1 MTCYLYKLFVSY
13 MHKIKNVWSFL
24 GLSRN
29 TNITQLAAYDGKNSF
44 NQHVYPNQYIST
56 SAAMITGISYS
67 FDKKQMYHHGQPVE
81 SIDRKLVLLKF
92 IEFIS
97 AHNSPVLVGHNIS
110 TYDNHMLCKQLQ
122 QNNLLAEFLRLINGC
137 IDTLKLARKM
147 FKKEDVG
154 NHKQQNLVK
163 KLLGKSYEAH
173 DALEDVKSL
182 QYTCK
187 DIFPFNHTQL
197 VASYKEISNKS
208 MITKAVACR
217 MANSGLGLK
226 HFELARKRDSHNG
239 ICSVLLEHGFSTKTA
254 RIILNY
260 FENSEE

>member
-1 MTCYLYKLFVSY
+1 
-13 MHKIKNVWSFL
+13 
-24 GLSRN
+24 
-29 TNITQLAAYDGKNSF
+29 
-44 NQHVYPNQYIST
+44 
-56 SAAMITGISYS
+56 
-67 FDKKQMYHHGQPVE
+67 MYHHGQPVE
-81 SIDRKLVLLKF
+81 SIDRKLALLKF

-182 QYTCK
+182 HELFVNKLQYTCK

-197 VASYKEISNKS
+197 VASYKDISNKS

-217 MANSGLGLK
+217 MANSCIGLK
-226 HFELARKRDSHNG
+226 HFELAHKRDSQNG
-239 ICSVLLEHGFSTKTA
+239 ICSVLLEHCFSRKTA